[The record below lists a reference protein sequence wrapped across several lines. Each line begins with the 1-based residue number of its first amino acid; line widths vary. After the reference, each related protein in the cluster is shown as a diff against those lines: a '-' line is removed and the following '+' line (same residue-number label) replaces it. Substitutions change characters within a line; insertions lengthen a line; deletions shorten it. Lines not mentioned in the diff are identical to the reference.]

1 MNRLLLRSIA
11 LAAPASLV
19 YAVVIPSLAPLIDRR
34 LGVVWPFPEALS
46 LLAVVL
52 TPLGLAVA
60 SWSFWHLTL
69 RGQGTPNPIEPPV
82 KLVVRGPY
90 RWSRNPMMV
99 GGWVFAAGLALALRS
114 LSLLVAYLVIAVI
127 GIVYVRRVEEPRML
141 ERFGE
146 AYRSYAARVPRWL
159 GRGS

>member
-1 MNRLLLRSIA
+1 MNRHILHSIA
-11 LAAPASLV
+11 LAAPAILL
-19 YAVVIPSLAPLIDRR
+19 YAVVMPTLARLVDRR
-34 LGVVWPFPEALS
+34 LGAVWPFPEVLS
-46 LLAVVL
+46 LLAVLL
-52 TPLGLAVA
+52 TPLGLALA
-60 SWSFWHLTL
+60 FWSFWLLTL
-69 RGQGTPNPIEPPV
+69 RGQGTPNPIKPPV

-99 GGWVFAAGLALALRS
+99 GGWVFGAGLALALRS
-114 LSLLVAYLVIAVI
+114 VSLLVAYLAIAVI
-127 GIVYVRRVEEPRML
+127 GIVYVRKVEEPRIL